1 MRFVPAEALA
11 TTDKVILTVSKRVK
25 SYAGIQMESDYSQEI
40 AIEKEPKAVVASE
53 IEVVYNE
60 TAEITVTV
68 DPAEA
73 STGKKV
79 TATSVSS
86 IIATIEPAEA
96 TLNKEGK
103 ATFTISGEL
112 PGQTMIQFAVEG
124 MDMKPEVKVSVV
136 EAGEKKSP
144 ATTPSLWLE
153 LVLYQRA
160 GSESKRYTS
169 STRSHQRIRPHPKR
183 TKRRTDE
190 QK

>member
-1 MRFVPAEALA
+1 M
-11 TTDKVILTVSKRVK
+11 
-25 SYAGIQMESDYSQEI
+25 
-40 AIEKEPKAVVASE
+40 VASE
-53 IEVVYNE
+53 IEIVYNE
-60 TAEITVTV
+60 TTEITVTV
-68 DPAEA
+68 EPAEA

-96 TLNKEGK
+96 ILNEEGK
-103 ATFTISGEL
+103 ATFIISGEL
-112 PGQTMIQFAVEG
+112 PGQTMIRFAVES

-136 EAGEKKSP
+136 EAGEKRNHP
-144 ATTPSLWLE
+144 QLHPLYGLE

>member
-1 MRFVPAEALA
+1 M
-11 TTDKVILTVSKRVK
+11 
-25 SYAGIQMESDYSQEI
+25 
-40 AIEKEPKAVVASE
+40 VASE

-86 IIATIEPAEA
+86 TIAAIEPAEA

-144 ATTPSLWLE
+144 TTTPSLWLE

-169 STRSHQRIRPHPKR
+169 STCSHQRVHPHPKR

-190 QK
+190 QNEMIGKVH